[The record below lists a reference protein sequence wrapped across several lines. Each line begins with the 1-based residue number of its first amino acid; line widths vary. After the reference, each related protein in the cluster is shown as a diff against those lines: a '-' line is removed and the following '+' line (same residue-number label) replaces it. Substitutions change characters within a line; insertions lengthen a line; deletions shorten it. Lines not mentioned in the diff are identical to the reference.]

1 MTRKRNKRVALDH
14 KIRDTKPSNTDL
26 VGDVDG
32 QENTKRGNLG
42 GESYLWV
49 SEKMMFNR
57 V

>member
-14 KIRDTKPSNTDL
+14 KIQDARPSNTDL
-26 VGDVDG
+26 VGDVEG
-32 QENTKRGNLG
+32 QENTKCRNLG

-49 SEKMMFNR
+49 SEKIMFNR